1 MPTRAISL
9 AFFADFSGRLL
20 QPRLVIVI
28 YGQRTYG
35 AVDEQAG
42 QYAVTKFAH
51 IYYLPI
57 IPTGSVW
64 ITGPERGIPTPLN
77 FKSIAAGYLRTWGIG
92 LGGLFVVL
100 GLAGS
105 GVLVAL
111 LGVLC
116 AALSIATW
124 KWSKRTSEDA
134 RLRGN
139 LNALAFGT
147 YCPPKLL
154 APPIREHYKIELQ
167 RRQQIVQNARP
178 PDDVARFGTRD
189 LGELVRAYGVL
200 SLHDSP
206 QAREQLDEL
215 LKLKA
220 PSAELTDGIYRDKTT
235 ASDEPGAAASFQLPA
250 ERGAML
256 EAIEDAAAQRMLHA

>member
-1 MPTRAISL
+1 
-9 AFFADFSGRLL
+9 
-20 QPRLVIVI
+20 VIVI

-51 IYYLPI
+51 VYYLPI

-64 ITGPERGIPTPLN
+64 ITGPDRGIPTPLN
-77 FKSIAAGYLRTWGIG
+77 LKSIAAGYLRTWGLG
-92 LGGLFVVL
+92 LGILFVIL
-100 GLAGS
+100 GLT
-105 GVLVAL
+105 GVQILLAL
-111 LGVLC
+111 LGLVC

-124 KWSKRTSEDA
+124 RWSKRTSEHE

-154 APPIREHYKIELQ
+154 ATPIREHYKIEMQ
-167 RRQQIVQNARP
+167 RRQQIAPTARP
-178 PDDVARFGTRD
+178 PEDVARFGTRD

-215 LKLKA
+215 LTLKA
-220 PSAELTDGIYRDKTT
+220 PSAELTDGIYRDKNT
-235 ASDEPGAAASFQLPA
+235 ASDEPGVSHNFQLPA